1 MACQAAADS
10 TEKGAHSCESGV
22 IAALV
27 TKGNNAVKEAMSSEQ
42 KASFTEHVSKADDEL
57 YPRVVAS
64 NPELGQPEYAS
75 NYVVTTKYTLL
86 TFLPFSLFA
95 QFRRLA
101 NCYFLL
107 IAILQSIPEISPLSP
122 YTAIAPLV
130 FVVGLSM
137 IREALEDFNRYQS
150 DKGASPLR

>member
-1 MACQAAADS
+1 MSAEEKTSNASITELVGKAEEGAAHGDS
-10 TEKGAHSCESGV
+10 PKG
-22 IAALV
+22 L
-27 TKGNNAVKEAMSSEQ
+27 
-42 KASFTEHVSKADDEL
+42 DEL
-57 YPRVVAS
+57 YPRIIGREPEVV
-64 NPELGQPEYAS
+64 QPEYVS

-86 TFLPFSLFA
+86 TFLPYSLFA

-137 IREALEDFNRYQS
+137 VREALEDYNRYQS
-150 DKGASPLR
+150 DKGEAANPACVVVSVVFG